1 MDSGSPTDAG
11 ADVMAGP
18 FTLTSNTLQEGA
30 VMPKQFSCN
39 GANGSPSLTWN
50 NPPAGTES
58 FGVLLTDK
66 TNGLIHWALYD
77 VAKTESGLPETI
89 ETKRTPA
96 IPAGS
101 RQTNSYDPTVIGY
114 LGPCPP
120 TGEHIYEFSVYALK
134 VAKLPGG
141 VDSLTKEKAKAE
153 MVKQSLGLAKL
164 TVRYTKV
171 R

>member
-1 MDSGSPTDAG
+1 MDAG
-11 ADVMAGP
+11 GTADVMAGP
-18 FTLTSNTLQEGA
+18 FTLTSDTLKEGE
-30 VMPKQFSCN
+30 VMPKQFTCN
-39 GANGSPSLTWN
+39 GPNGSPALTWS

-66 TNGLIHWALYD
+66 TNGLLHWALYD
-77 VAKTESGLPETI
+77 VAKTEAGIPEKI
-89 ETKRTPA
+89 ETKRTPSV
-96 IPAGS
+96 PAGS
-101 RQTNSYDPTVIGY
+101 RQTDSYSPGKIGY

-120 TGEHIYEFSVYALK
+120 TGEHTYEFSVYALK

-141 VDSLTKEKAKAE
+141 VDTLTKEKAKAE

-164 TVRYTKV
+164 TVRYTQM